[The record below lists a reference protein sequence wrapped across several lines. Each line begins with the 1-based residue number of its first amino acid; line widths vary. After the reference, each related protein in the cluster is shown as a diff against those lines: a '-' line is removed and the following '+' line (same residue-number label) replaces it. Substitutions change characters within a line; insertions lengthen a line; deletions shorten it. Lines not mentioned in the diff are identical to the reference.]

1 MKYLILIS
9 FIQLVHVAQATTFES
24 ELVSAA
30 HARTLHQVR
39 YDGRYI
45 SIKYPN
51 GDVPAHIGVCTDVII
66 RAYRVLG
73 VDLQKLV
80 HEDML
85 ANFVLYPSNRIWGLT
100 KTDTNIDHRRVPN
113 LQTFFSRFGEPLA
126 KSKKPV
132 DYQPG
137 DIVTWMLPG
146 NLPHIGIV
154 TEQFD
159 TKSGNPLVIH
169 NIGFG
174 PEMSDMLFAYPITGH
189 YKYIPKKYRN

>member
-73 VDLQKLV
+73 VDLQKLRQKLWRLFKQLKQLS
-80 HEDML
+80 HAMFGSTATRSPGL
-85 ANFVLYPSNRIWGLT
+85 NRVTPLP
-100 KTDTNIDHRRVPN
+100 V
-113 LQTFFSRFGEPLA
+113 FST
-126 KSKKPV
+126 
-132 DYQPG
+132 
-137 DIVTWMLPG
+137 I
-146 NLPHIGIV
+146 
-154 TEQFD
+154 
-159 TKSGNPLVIH
+159 
-169 NIGFG
+169 
-174 PEMSDMLFAYPITGH
+174 PENS
-189 YKYIPKKYRN
+189 